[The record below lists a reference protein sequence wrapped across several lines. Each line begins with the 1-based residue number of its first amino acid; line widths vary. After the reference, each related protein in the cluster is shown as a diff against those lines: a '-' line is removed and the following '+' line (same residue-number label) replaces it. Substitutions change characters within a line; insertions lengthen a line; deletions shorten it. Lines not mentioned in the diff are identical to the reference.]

1 MEVVVD
7 YIIVGQGL
15 AGTVLA
21 WELLNRG
28 KKVRVYD
35 VPANNQS
42 SLISAGICNPVTGR
56 AMTETY
62 LANKLFPFLHQWYAA
77 AEQQSGKRFF
87 YPMPLYRPFLSRE
100 EQQRWKVRQANQ
112 PGAFIERMTGHA
124 AEPGALNDYFG
135 GLWINR
141 SGYLNVRTWIDV
153 ARRRLE
159 ESDSYAA
166 ENFDQLELRVDAG
179 VHYKMI
185 RASRIVFCEGLAAL
199 DSKWF
204 GWVPL
209 RPLKGE
215 ILSVRTNLKPDK
227 IISRGAYLVP
237 GDGENS
243 FVVGSTY
250 EHAPFVSGIT
260 ESGRTQIL
268 DKLSKLY
275 SGPVEVIHQGW
286 GIRPTVVDRRPL
298 LGGHPEAQNVVIFN
312 GMGTKGVSLTPYF
325 ASQLADWMEEGAALP
340 NEVNISRFKSLYS
353 K

>member
-15 AGTVLA
+15 AGSVLA

-42 SLISAGICNPVTGR
+42 SLISAGICNPITGR
-56 AMTETY
+56 SMTETY
-62 LANKLFPFLHQWYAA
+62 LAGKLFPFLHQWYAA
-77 AEQQSGKRFF
+77 AERQSGNRFF
-87 YPMPLYRPFLSRE
+87 YPLPVYRPFLSLE
-100 EQQRWKVRQANQ
+100 ENQQWKLRRANQ
-112 PGAFIERMTGHA
+112 PGAFVERITDHS
-124 AEPGALNDYFG
+124 AEPGLLKDHFG

-141 SGYLNVRTWIDV
+141 SGYLNVRAWIDV
-153 ARRRLE
+153 VRRRLE
-159 ESDSYAA
+159 ESGSYAS
-166 ENFDQLELRVDAG
+166 EYFDQHELKAG
-179 VHYKMI
+179 ERIQYKMF

-199 DSKWF
+199 DSRWF
-204 GWVPL
+204 GWIPL

-215 ILSVRTNLKPDK
+215 ILLVRTNLKRDK

-237 GDGENS
+237 GDMEDS
-243 FVVGSTY
+243 FVAGSTY
-250 EHAPFVSGIT
+250 EHSPFVSGIT

-268 DKLSKLY
+268 DKLGSLC
-275 SGPVEVIHQGW
+275 SGPAEVIHQGW

-298 LGGHPEAQNVVIFN
+298 LGPHPEEQNVVIFN

-325 ASQLADWMEEGAALP
+325 ASQLTNWMEEGTVLP